1 MKIIDK
7 LAAQTSEA
15 NQAKGP
21 VEGPSFSFEF
31 FPPKSAEHVE
41 QLLETISQLAELN
54 PTFVS
59 VTWGAGGGTR
69 RLTVELVKRIREEIG
84 VEAMAHL
91 TCVGASQADLG
102 EILEELKSSGI
113 ENILALRGDPP
124 KGEKVFVQA
133 ADGFAYASE
142 LVSFIRSRFDFC
154 LGGACYPEVHQEAAS
169 AEADLDHLQAKVD
182 AGVDFLIT
190 QMFFENEHYFEFV
203 RRARAHG
210 ITQPII
216 PGIMPITNFAQM
228 KRMSAMCG
236 AAFPKDLQERLLN
249 VADSPAE
256 IRAIGIEHATRQCL
270 ELLDRGA
277 PGVHFYTLNRSPAT
291 SRVLQ
296 SIREQRGTT
305 QSSTQEAAHVPH
317 L

>member
-7 LAAQTSEA
+7 LPSQTTSA
-15 NQAKGP
+15 TSS
-21 VEGPSFSFEF
+21 PSFSFEF
-31 FPPKSAEHVE
+31 FPPKNAEAVE
-41 QLLETISQLAELN
+41 QLLDTVSQLAELD
-54 PTFVS
+54 PAFVS

-69 RLTVELVKRIREEIG
+69 RLTVELVKRMREEIG

-91 TCVGASQADLG
+91 TCVGASQSDLG
-102 EILEELKSSGI
+102 EILDELQSSGI

-133 ADGFAYASE
+133 EDGFAYASE
-142 LVSFIRSRFDFC
+142 LVSFIRSRNDFC
-154 LGGACYPEVHQEAAS
+154 LGAACYPESHQEAVD
-169 AEADLDHLQAKVD
+169 AETDLDHLQLKVD

-190 QMFFENEHYFEFV
+190 QMFFDNERFFDFV
-203 RRARAHG
+203 GRARARG

-228 KRMSAMCG
+228 KRMSNMCG
-236 AAFPKDLQERLLN
+236 AGFPKDLQERLLS

-256 IRAIGIEHATRQCL
+256 VRVVGIDHATRQCL
-270 ELLDRGA
+270 ELLKEGA
-277 PGVHFYTLNRSPAT
+277 PGVHFYTLNRSLAT
-291 SRVLQ
+291 ARVLQ
-296 SIREQRGTT
+296 AVREQTGTGGSVE
-305 QSSTQEAAHVPH
+305 QSSAH